1 MPLYE
6 YDCPDCGPFTAW
18 GRMATAEAP
27 LPCPRC
33 GGAAPRAIAS
43 PALGMERGR
52 YRAHARNERAAHE
65 PAVARRGTARGEVG
79 HGRHR
84 HDHPPL
90 DPRVR
95 RLIGD
100 APAHVSRRPWSVGH

>member
-6 YDCPDCGPFTAW
+6 YACPACGIFTAW

-27 LPCPRC
+27 APCPGC
-33 GGAAPRAIAS
+33 GAPAPRAIAS

-65 PAVARRGTARGEVG
+65 PGLVTRRGSRGEGG
-79 HGRHR
+79 HGH
-84 HDHPPL
+84 HHHPPA

-95 RLIGD
+95 ALVGD
-100 APAHVSRRPWSVGH
+100 ACARVSRRPWSVGH